1 MSKWYLSKSKLL
13 SGAQCAKR
21 LYLETHRSELSEV
34 SVATEQRFDMGHRV
48 GEVAR
53 TRWPNGILIQHDTEL
68 SQALRE
74 TQKVLADKAVPA
86 LFESTFETDG
96 ILVRNDVLERTGEG
110 MRLVEVKASTSV
122 KDYHYLDM
130 AVQAW
135 VLRQAGM
142 DLTHIELAHINS
154 EFVYPG
160 NEDYDGLFTFVDI
173 RKEVEARLN
182 DIPELV
188 DRLRKVLADSDE
200 PDIAIGPHCHD
211 PFECPF
217 LNYCTPPQPDYPVSL
232 LPRGGN
238 VVKALLADGYRDL
251 RDVPPGRLPN
261 PLHERVR
268 RVTYSGKPELLPG
281 AKTILEK
288 LPYPR
293 YYMDFETVQFAVPI
307 WKGTRPY
314 EKLPFQWSC
323 ETETVDG
330 SLRHA
335 EFLETEGDAPME
347 EFCRTLLGCI
357 GPEGAIF
364 VYNASFEKSV
374 LSSLAQR
381 FPKYAK
387 NLTAMI
393 ERIVDLLPIVRE
405 HYYHPAMY
413 GSCSLKVVLP
423 TIAPHLS
430 YGNLGEAQDAGAA
443 PAAYMEIIDRVTP
456 DERRRSLIVDLRRYC
471 EHDTVAM
478 VELTKFICRSPV

>member
-68 SQALRE
+68 REALRE

-86 LFESTFETDG
+86 LFESTFEANG
-96 ILVRNDVLERTGEG
+96 VLVRNDILERTNNG
-110 MRLVEVKASTSV
+110 MRMVEVKASTSV
-122 KDYHYLDM
+122 KDYHYLDV
-130 AVQAW
+130 AIQAW
-135 VLRQAGM
+135 VLLQARI
-142 DLTHIELAHINS
+142 DLARVELAHINPD
-154 EFVYPG
+154 FIYPG
-160 NEDYDGLFTFVDI
+160 DSDYDGLFTFVDVK
-173 RKEVEARLN
+173 RAVEEQL
-182 DIPELV
+182 DYIPELIN
-188 DRLRKVLADSDE
+188 RLRITLDGNE
-200 PDIAIGPHCHD
+200 PHIEVGPHCHA
-211 PFECPF
+211 PFDCPF

-238 VVKALLADGYRDL
+238 AVKALLADGYRDL
-251 RDVPPGRLPN
+251 RDVPPGRLSN

-268 RVTYSGKPELLPG
+268 RVTHFGKPELLPG

-307 WKGTRPY
+307 WKDTRPY

-323 ETETVDG
+323 EIETADG

-335 EFLETEGDAPME
+335 EFLDTEGDAPME
-347 EFCRTLLGCI
+347 EFCRALMGCI

-381 FPKYAK
+381 FPKYAE
-387 NLTAMI
+387 NLTGMI

-405 HYYHPAMY
+405 HYYHPALQ
-413 GSCSLKVVLP
+413 GSWSLKMVLP

-430 YGNLGEAQDAGAA
+430 YGNLGEVQYAGAA
-443 PAAYMEIIDRVTP
+443 PAAYMEIIDKATP
-456 DERRRSLIVDLRRYC
+456 AERRESLITDLHRYC
-471 EHDTVAM
+471 ERDTVAM
-478 VELTKFICRSPV
+478 VELLRFLRQ